1 MAGER
6 AKSPVA
12 KKRSQPSHRA
22 FVPTRAIAVV
32 DDRGIT
38 DVAPASIAAHNVG
51 CKALGLS
58 TIPAESTR
66 SFFIV
71 SSRCFSEHVEPSN
84 LNDWISACLPSYPEG
99 ANHFVIVRSSG
110 TAETLRDRGSLISKL
125 CKASEIASTIAD
137 LRSALGSPTSDGVHW
152 IVQEAVVPK
161 RKGHFSNE
169 RRVSREPRD
178 WVVEFEGSS
187 EYRAYAA
194 SVGIRPWREGRDAG
208 TLDLRCKSETEITL
222 RLRQVA
228 KWGLQFSTRLHF
240 EWVWDGE
247 RIWIVQADAEESS
260 GGKNPTAMLPASLAT
275 IEVGALH
282 VFRSAADADYA
293 RYRKLG
299 NAALY
304 RKFGYKMPP
313 FLITDDT
320 VAIGQLLEG
329 VVTDDLERDLSQLL
343 QRPLMIRTDGSNIPE
358 GKWEMLPRSEPLT
371 SLDEAKT
378 WLLNYFRQEINR
390 ADLATGGLCLIT
402 HHFIP
407 SVASAWARAEP
418 DHRMVR
424 IESLW
429 GIPEGL
435 YWYSHDTFEVDT
447 QCVTLPLFESGKRD
461 YRISER
467 LRFKGTFVSADA
479 SGRWTATAVLPP
491 FDWRSSVKK
500 KDWLF
505 EIAHTTRRVADA
517 NGHPT
522 ALMWFIGNHPEA
534 TKHEVLPWFHCK
546 SELTGPLRA
555 APRRKLTTSDD
566 FIVRDEAD
574 WTAFQQKLND
584 HSKIERV
591 VVEPTDASLIRNP
604 TFAKALGQLAA
615 TKRFVIE
622 LSGGV
627 LSHAYYILTKAGA
640 QVECIDL
647 FGAEDEQIEF
657 NKIVRDKIPLII
669 SGRGERAEVRR
680 LGGEALIEALR
691 QKLVEEAFEV
701 MDAKSGNELVA
712 ELADVSE
719 VINALCNALKVS
731 PAHLESV
738 QKEKRQKRGGFEEGI
753 MLTGTTTPHSIQQRP
768 AFPDNDFLL
777 HMESELPNITEP
789 SDLPSRPL
797 LRRPDLLQVD
807 QQPEKLFSFVTEAYK
822 LGELKASLHFS
833 LPTGKDQQ
841 FSLSVEFVRSGGAL
855 RGNIRLR
862 LVPTQL
868 GMDFPDKNG

>member
-6 AKSPVA
+6 TRPPVA
-12 KKRSQPSHRA
+12 KKTSQRSHKA
-22 FVPTRAIAVV
+22 FVPSRATAVV
-32 DDRGIT
+32 DERGIT
-38 DVAPASIAAHNVG
+38 NVAPSSIDAHNVG

-58 TIPAESTR
+58 TIPVEWTP

-71 SSRCFSEHVEPSN
+71 SSRCFSEHVESSQ
-84 LNDWISACLPSYPEG
+84 LRDWISACLPRDTV
-99 ANHFVIVRSSG
+99 AADDIVIVRSSG
-110 TAETLRDRGSLISKL
+110 TDETLRDRGSLISRL
-125 CKASEIASTIAD
+125 CKASEIVSTIAD

-194 SVGIRPWREGRDAG
+194 SVGIRPWREGREAG
-208 TLDLRCKSETEITL
+208 TLDLHCKSETEVTL

-247 RIWIVQADAEESS
+247 RIWIVQADAEESTD
-260 GGKNPTAMLPASLAT
+260 GKNPTAMLPASLPT

-282 VFRSAADADYA
+282 VFRSAADEDYA
-293 RYRKLG
+293 QYRKLS

-313 FLITDDT
+313 FFIIDDKA
-320 VAIGQLLEG
+320 AIDQLLQG
-329 VVTDDLERDLSQLL
+329 VVTDDLEKDLKQLI

-358 GKWEMLPRSEPLT
+358 GKREMLPRSEPLT

-378 WLLNYFRQEINR
+378 WLLNHFRQEIDKAN
-390 ADLATGGLCLIT
+390 LANSGLCLIS

-407 SVASAWARAEP
+407 SIASAWARAEP
-418 DHRMVR
+418 DNRIVR
-424 IESLW
+424 IEALW

-447 QCVTLPLFESGKRD
+447 QSVTLPLFESGKSD

-479 SGRWTATAVLPP
+479 SGRWTATPVAPP

-505 EIAHTTRRVADA
+505 EIAHTTRRVADS

-534 TKHEVLPWFHCK
+534 TKHDVLPWFHCK
-546 SELTGPLRA
+546 SELTDPLRA
-555 APRRKLTTSDD
+555 APRRKLTTPDD

-574 WTAFQQKLND
+574 WTALQQKLDD
-584 HSKIERV
+584 HSKIERLI
-591 VVEPTDASLIRNP
+591 VEPTDASLIRNP
-604 TFAKALGQLAA
+604 TFAMGLGRLAA
-615 TKRFVIE
+615 TKKFVIE

-647 FGAEDEQIEF
+647 FGAEDEQVEF

-669 SGRGERAEVRR
+669 SKRGERAEVRH
-680 LGGEALIEALR
+680 LEGEAFIEALR
-691 QKLVEEAFEV
+691 QKLTEEALEA

-738 QKEKRQKRGGFEEGI
+738 QKEKRQKRGGFDEGV
-753 MLTGTTTPHSIQQRP
+753 MLTRTTTPHSIQQPP
-768 AFPDNDFLL
+768 APTDNDFLL
-777 HMESELPNITEP
+777 QIDSPLPNIAEPSELP
-789 SDLPSRPL
+789 SKPL
-797 LRRPDLLQVD
+797 LRRPDLRQID

-822 LGELKASLHFS
+822 LGKLKASLQFS
-833 LPTGKDQQ
+833 LPTGNDQQ
-841 FSLSVEFVRSGGAL
+841 FALSVEFVRSGGML

-868 GMDFPDKNG
+868 GMDFPDENA